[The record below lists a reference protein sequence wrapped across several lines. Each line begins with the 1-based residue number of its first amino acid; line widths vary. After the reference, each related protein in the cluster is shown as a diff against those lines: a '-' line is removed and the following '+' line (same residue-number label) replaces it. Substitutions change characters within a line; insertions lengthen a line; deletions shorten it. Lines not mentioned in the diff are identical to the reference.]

1 MSCLSDL
8 VGWLDTA
15 PESNRAPIV
24 QPPWPQEW
32 ISSAKCP
39 SATQT
44 QAAGRSAP
52 TLPSRDASPSLL
64 WLGAHLALSYVK
76 SLSLLWEEQIG
87 EDSQVLKV

>member
-8 VGWLDTA
+8 FGYLDTI

-24 QPPWPQEW
+24 QPPWPQKW
-32 ISSAKCP
+32 TASAKCP

-52 TLPSRDASPSLL
+52 TLPSRGASPSPV

-76 SLSLLWEEQIG
+76 SLSLVWEEQIG
-87 EDSQVLKV
+87 EDSQGLKV